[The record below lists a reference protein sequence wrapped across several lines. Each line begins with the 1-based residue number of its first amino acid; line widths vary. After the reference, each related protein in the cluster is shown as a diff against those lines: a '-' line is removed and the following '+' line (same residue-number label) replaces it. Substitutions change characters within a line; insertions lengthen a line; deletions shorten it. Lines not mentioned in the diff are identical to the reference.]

1 MKKFIALLF
10 IAVLTVASLVLCG
23 NKDLFD
29 TVYTYDEAII
39 SLSNGEVIEGKV
51 KKWTD
56 YESDQIQ
63 VELED
68 GKIYLVHSSN
78 IALIQ
83 KQ

>member
-1 MKKFIALLF
+1 MKKFITLLF
-10 IAVLTVASLVLCG
+10 VAVLIVTSLASCG
-23 NKDLFD
+23 NKDLWD
-29 TVYTYDEAII
+29 TVYTYDEAIV
-39 SLSNGEVIEGKV
+39 SLPNGEVVEGKV
-51 KKWTD
+51 KKWAD

-83 KQ
+83 K